1 MARPARIHESEILK
15 AAQEMFLKH
24 GFRAST
30 AQIARKAGVAEGSIY
45 RHFKTKVDL
54 FLSAMDMR
62 EKHTEWQEHLRQYDP
77 DRDDVRKLLEEAAH
91 GLLRHFNR
99 MLPKFMALRASG
111 LSQEDLG
118 KVFKE
123 PPPLAHL
130 RILTVFFKQAA
141 ARGLIRARHPAIQA
155 QSFQGAL
162 LHFAMCKHRFGYMPH
177 TPVVYVN
184 ELLDLYLASPADT
197 ALSRKEAA

>member
-1 MARPARIHESEILK
+1 MARPARINESEILK
-15 AAQEMFLKH
+15 AAQELFLKH

-30 AQIARKAGVAEGSIY
+30 AQIARRAGVAEGSIY
-45 RHFKTKVDL
+45 RHFKTKVEL

-62 EKHTEWQEHLRQYDP
+62 EKNTGWQDRLRQYDP
-77 DRDDVRKLLEEAAH
+77 ERDDVRTLLEEAAH
-91 GLLRHFNR
+91 GLLQHFNR

-111 LSQEDLG
+111 LSPEDLG

-123 PPPLAHL
+123 PPPLVHL

-162 LHFAMCKHRFGYMPH
+162 LHFAMCKHRFGFMPH
-177 TPVVYVN
+177 TPDVYVN
-184 ELLDLYLASPADT
+184 ELLDLYLAQSADPVV
-197 ALSRKEAA
+197 AHKEAA